1 MLRTILTYGATGGLI
16 AGGMLSIIVTNFE
29 GSTGP
34 YGMAI
39 GYLVMLIGLSTIFLA
54 IKRQRDGAGG
64 GVIRFLPAF
73 GMGLAI
79 SLVAGVVYAICWDVA
94 LHIIGIDAFIDKF
107 AATQSKGLSGTALA
121 DAKAQME
128 GFRAVYHNPLLRLPL
143 TFTEIF
149 PVGALVSFVSA
160 LLLRNSR
167 FLPAAR
173 VEEEQS
179 SEA

>member
-1 MLRTILTYGATGGLI
+1 MLRTSLTYGVIGGLI
-16 AGGMLSIIVTNFE
+16 AGGVLSVVVLNFE
-29 GSTGP
+29 GATGQ

-39 GYLVMLIGLSTIFLA
+39 GYLIMLIGLSTIFLA
-54 IKRQRDGAGG
+54 IKRQRDLAGG
-64 GVIRFLPAF
+64 GVIRFLPAL

-79 SLVAGVVYAICWDVA
+79 SLVAGIVYAICWDLA
-94 LHIIGIDAFIDKF
+94 LATIGIDAFIDKF
-107 AATQSKGLSGTALA
+107 AGAMLEGKTGAEL
-121 DAKAQME
+121 AKAQAEME
-128 GFRAVYHNPLLRLPL
+128 GFRTAYHNPFFRLPM

-149 PVGALVSFVSA
+149 PVGVIVSLVSA